1 MKPDLFKKNDARDYA
16 LAREVNE
23 TSRLFG
29 SALNEVLDSLN
40 QDASEYEFGTK

>member
-1 MKPDLFKKNDARDYA
+1 MRPDLFTKNDARDYA
-16 LAREVNE
+16 LAREVDE

-40 QDASEYEFGTK
+40 QDTREHEFGNK